1 MTRDRKEYMRE
12 WREKKQLE
20 DPDYFRRTSIEH
32 YHKRKETLTE
42 EEKIAKRERSRSYQ
56 KQRRILDI
64 RVSMLNE
71 AKKRAKKKELPFDLT
86 KEDIVIPEFCPVLGI
101 PLVVGVGKQSPNS
114 PSLDRK
120 INELGYVVGNVEVI
134 SLKAN
139 TLKSDATIEEL
150 KAVVKYME
158 GFNGILRN

>member
-12 WREKKQLE
+12 WKERKLID

-32 YHKRKETLTE
+32 YHKRKETWTE
-42 EEKIAKRERSRSYQ
+42 EEKEYKRQRSKNYQ
-56 KQRRILDI
+56 REQREKDI
-64 RVSMLNE
+64 RPSMLSE
-71 AKKRAKKKELPFDLT
+71 ARKRASRKGLPFDLV
-86 KEDIVIPEFCPVLGI
+86 KEDIVVPEFCPVLGI
-101 PLVVGVGKQSPNS
+101 PLIVGVGKQSPNS

-120 INELGYVVGNVEVI
+120 INELGYVVGNIAVI

-139 TLKSDATIEEL
+139 TLKSDATIDEL

-158 GFNGILRN
+158 EF